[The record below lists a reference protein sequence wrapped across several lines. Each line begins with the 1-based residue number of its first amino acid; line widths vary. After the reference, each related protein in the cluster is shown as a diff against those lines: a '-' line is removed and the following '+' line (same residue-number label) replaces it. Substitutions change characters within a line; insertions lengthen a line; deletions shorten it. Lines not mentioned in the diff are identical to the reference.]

1 MTTCEYCLEQIIRPS
16 RTAQRFCCSACSE
29 NWHMAERREAVAWYR
44 ACGLRR
50 MIWPFNNNSSWADKV
65 EVHNNERKTSTY
77 FTQARIAQELEA
89 PGGRFAEV
97 ERPMM
102 VGAEPV
108 PAYPGSGGP
117 WNDPVIRM
125 MHEPP
130 TGFAVDAQEPTGTAQ
145 EIERSLS
152 ALAETSPVGSAT
164 RAEPAARRP
173 SG

>member
-1 MTTCEYCLEQIIRPS
+1 
-16 RTAQRFCCSACSE
+16 
-29 NWHMAERREAVAWYR
+29 
-44 ACGLRR
+44 

-65 EVHNNERKTSTY
+65 EVHYNERKTSTY

-117 WNDPVIRM
+117 WNDPFIRM

-164 RAEPAARRP
+164 RAEPADPAVPVVDRGSAIHAEVETKLKALLGRGIVRRRKL
-173 SG
+173 